1 MMVRVSISSKTFLRS
16 MMILAVMPAMVF
28 SAPAV
33 GKVRMALG
41 EVDRW
46 KAKQNEWI
54 PLKTFK
60 NVYQS
65 DKVRTG
71 EASEVTIGLQDGS
84 TIRIGEKSIVEMEK
98 LFEPNDEGGFETK
111 IDVEKGFLV
120 NFAVHKL
127 KNKKSKFIFKTGTA
141 TASIRGTEGYIGG
154 EGVFFAG
161 LKTGKLEITPAGSDK
176 PVFIGAGETTFGKD
190 SLVVVKLASSGE
202 ARFAKRLSKIL
213 ADKSKSVKELL
224 AEVQKAD
231 STFQQELR
239 EEAQKA
245 AAALPADGF
254 ILSTTSPVEIC
265 EGGLSIDGSYR
276 TSDENASLIL
286 KVGKGYTSENLIRA
300 ADGKAHT
307 FSEKIAISDENGLW
321 TADKATLEF
330 NGAGLTNSKTIDLQ
344 INKSCSGVN
353 TKAPTATISS
363 YDSLHCVANVSVGD
377 MKNDAAVMSI
387 ESDGSQI
394 SEEAITKNAQKRVK
408 LQKGRHEYVVRIE
421 DQAANK
427 VELTKTMGCYPNK
440 RFPIEVFGGPKE
452 ILKVPPPP
460 EDIEDRITRTLQF
473 RIRIPE
479 NDPEYLNKVTVRF
492 NGKII
497 LQESLTQIHTL
508 DYQIPV
514 TLSRDA
520 KNHIDIEVVHKSGYT
535 ARAKKD
541 YEVR

>member
-33 GKVRMALG
+33 GKVRMTLG

-46 KAKQNEWI
+46 KAKQNEW
-54 PLKTFK
+54 FK
-60 NVYQS
+60 INSGAKVYQS

-71 EASEVTIGLQDGS
+71 VESEVVFGLPDGS
-84 TIRIGEKSIVEMEK
+84 SIMIGENTIVEMEK

-111 IDVEKGFLV
+111 IDVEKGFL

-213 ADKSKSVKELL
+213 ADKSKSVKELQ

-231 STFQQELR
+231 SAFQQELR
-239 EEAQKA
+239 EDAQKA

-286 KVGKGYTSENLIRA
+286 KVGKGFTSENLIRA

>member
-28 SAPAV
+28 SATAI

-46 KAKQNEWI
+46 KAKQNEW
-54 PLKTFK
+54 FK
-60 NVYQS
+60 INSGAKVYQS

-71 EASEVTIGLQDGS
+71 VESEVVFGLPDGS
-84 TIRIGEKSIVEMEK
+84 SIMIGENTIVEMEK

-111 IDVEKGFLV
+111 IDVEKGFL

-154 EGVFFAG
+154 ESVFFAG

-213 ADKSKSVKELL
+213 ADKSKSVKELQ

-286 KVGKGYTSENLIRA
+286 KVGKGFTSENLIRA

>member
-28 SAPAV
+28 SATAI
-33 GKVRMALG
+33 GKVRMTLG

-46 KAKQNEWI
+46 KAKQNEW
-54 PLKTFK
+54 FK
-60 NVYQS
+60 INSGAKVYQS

-71 EASEVTIGLQDGS
+71 VESEVVFGLPDGS
-84 TIRIGEKSIVEMEK
+84 SIMIGENTIVEMEK

-111 IDVEKGFLV
+111 IDVEKGFL

-213 ADKSKSVKELL
+213 ADKSKSVKELQ

-239 EEAQKA
+239 EDAQKA

-286 KVGKGYTSENLIRA
+286 KVGKGFTSENLIRA

>member
-1 MMVRVSISSKTFLRS
+1 MMVRVSISSKKFLRS

-28 SAPAV
+28 SATAV
-33 GKVRMALG
+33 GKVRMASG

-54 PLKTFK
+54 HIQTNA
-60 NVYQS
+60 NVYQT

-84 TIRIGEKSIVEMEK
+84 AIRIGEKSIVEMET

-111 IDVEKGFLV
+111 IDVEKGFL

-176 PVFIGAGETTFGKD
+176 PVFIGAGETTFGTD

-213 ADKSKSVKELL
+213 ADKSKSVKELQ

-286 KVGKGYTSENLIRA
+286 KVGKGFTSENLIRA

-344 INKSCSGVN
+344 INKSCSEVN

-427 VELTKTMGCYPNK
+427 VELTKIMGCYPNK

>member
-1 MMVRVSISSKTFLRS
+1 MVRVSISSKTFLRS

-28 SAPAV
+28 SATAV
-33 GKVRMALG
+33 GKVRMASG

-54 PLKTFK
+54 HIQTNA

-84 TIRIGEKSIVEMEK
+84 AIRIGEKSIVEMET

-111 IDVEKGFLV
+111 IDVEKGFL

-176 PVFIGAGETTFGKD
+176 PVFIGAGETTFGTD

-213 ADKSKSVKELL
+213 ADKSKSVKELQ

-265 EGGLSIDGSYR
+265 EGGLSIEGSYR

-286 KVGKGYTSENLIRA
+286 KVGKGFTSENLIRA

-344 INKSCSGVN
+344 INKSCSEVN